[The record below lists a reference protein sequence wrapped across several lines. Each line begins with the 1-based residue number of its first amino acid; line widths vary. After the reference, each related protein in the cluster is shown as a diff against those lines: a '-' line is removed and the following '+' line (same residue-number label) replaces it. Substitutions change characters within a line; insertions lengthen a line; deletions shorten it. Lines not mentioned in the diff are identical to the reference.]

1 MHKSVMQPS
10 RGTMTCG
17 SNPKD
22 DSSLMAL
29 NKEQSQV
36 LSLGRNSPS
45 TRTCW
50 GHPAE
55 TLLSLCPA
63 LAVAV
68 GNVGPYPGVGQDTS
82 ASHGYLP

>member
-1 MHKSVMQPS
+1 MHKRVMQPS
-10 RGTMTCG
+10 RWTMTCE

-45 TRTCW
+45 TRTRW

-55 TLLSLCPA
+55 NKTAQHC
-63 LAVAV
+63 
-68 GNVGPYPGVGQDTS
+68 YPS
-82 ASHGYLP
+82 AQHWQWQWAM